1 MAGNIEGDI
10 VYFRPPEPVPADAR
24 PDFESLPL
32 AAERMPIQDM
42 RGREAEF
49 TLDRQGFTLAQAPTT
64 VGDFHDP
71 AEVAGVYVP
80 EVQALVR
87 EVTGCAEVV
96 VSSPGLVRVSRRASE
111 RSAGAAPTGNFAH
124 ADFSYSSGEFWLRRT
139 LAPEEAEARLRKRY
153 AIFNVWR
160 AFSPPP
166 QDFPLALCDA
176 RSVAPPDI
184 QNCTIT
190 LGRPGIRDPVTWE
203 NTAYRHNPSHRWFY
217 CSDMNRDE
225 AFVFRSFDSDP
236 ASSVHVPHTA
246 FEDLTCPDSAP
257 PRASLEIRMF
267 AFWED

>member
-10 VYFRPPEPVPADAR
+10 VYFSPAEPVPTEAR

-49 TLDRQGFTLAQAPTT
+49 SLAEQGFVLAQAPTR
-64 VGDFHDP
+64 VKDFHDP
-71 AEVAGVYVP
+71 AEVARTYVP
-80 EVQALVR
+80 EVDAILR
-87 EVTGCAEVV
+87 RVTGCASTVM
-96 VSSPGLVRVSRRASE
+96 SSPGLVRVSRRASE
-111 RSAGAAPTGNFAH
+111 RPPGAAPTGNFAH
-124 ADFSYSSGEFWLRRT
+124 ADYSKRSGEQWLRRT
-139 LAPEEAEARLRKRY
+139 LPPAEAEARLKKRY

-160 AFSPPP
+160 TFSPPP
-166 QDFPLALCDA
+166 QDVPLALCDA
-176 RSVAPPDI
+176 RSVEELDI

-190 LGRPGIRDPVTWE
+190 LGRAGDPVTWE
-203 NTAYRHNPSHRWFY
+203 NTAYRRNRNHRWFY
-217 CSDMNRDE
+217 CSDMMRDE

-236 ASSVHVPHTA
+236 AFAGHVPHTA

-257 PRASLEIRMF
+257 PRASLEIRML